1 MSRPIQLESLRA
13 MLCKWLPGVAPS
25 VPLLPAASGSPTL
38 QPRRGEATVG
48 PSGPEVSDN
57 TSRMP

>member
-25 VPLLPAASGSPTL
+25 MPLLPAATGAPR
-38 QPRRGEATVG
+38 QPWRTETTAARGAPLAG
-48 PSGPEVSDN
+48 DKA
-57 TSRMP
+57 SRVP